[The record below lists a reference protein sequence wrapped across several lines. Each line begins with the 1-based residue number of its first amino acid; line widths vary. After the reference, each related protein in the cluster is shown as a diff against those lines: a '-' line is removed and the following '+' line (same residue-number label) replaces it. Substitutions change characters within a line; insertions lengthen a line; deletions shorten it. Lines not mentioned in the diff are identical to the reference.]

1 ADGALLL
8 QVLADLVVDDLRL
21 VLGGDAGDETLLL
34 RLGDAEAVVG
44 LLDVLGQVLPG
55 GGLLLRGADEVL
67 DVVEGDAGQIRAP
80 GGQRLLVEELQRL
93 EAALEHPLGLV
104 LAGRD
109 VAHDLLGQTAA
120 RAGPGGVLV
129 VPAIGVLAHGVDD
142 LVLCEL
148 LWCARHGVLP
158 SVSGMC
164 VVQTW
169 APCARVARRWTGAP
183 MMREMARVSASHSS
197 G

>member
-1 ADGALLL
+1 
-8 QVLADLVVDDLRL
+8 
-21 VLGGDAGDETLLL
+21 EPLLL
-34 RLGDAEAVVG
+34 RLGDAQAVVG
-44 LLDVLGQVLPG
+44 LLDVLGQVVPVG
-55 GGLLLRGADEVL
+55 DLLLGGADEVL
-67 DVVEGDAGQIRAP
+67 DVVEGDAREVRAP
-80 GGQRLLVEELQRL
+80 GGQRLPVEELERL
-93 EAALEHPLGLV
+93 QAALEHPLGLV

-109 VAHDLLGQTAA
+109 VAHDVLGQAAA
-120 RAGPGGVLV
+120 RAGPGRVLV
-129 VPAIGVLAHGVDD
+129 VPSEGVVADRVDV